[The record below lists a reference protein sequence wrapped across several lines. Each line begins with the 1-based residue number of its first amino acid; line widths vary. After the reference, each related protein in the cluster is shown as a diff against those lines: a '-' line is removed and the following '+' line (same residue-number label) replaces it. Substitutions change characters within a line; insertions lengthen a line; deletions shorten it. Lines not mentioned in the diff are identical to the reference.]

1 MRSVSV
7 FSKKMPISDQD
18 RKKNV
23 FCFYESIYAL
33 RMSDEFKV
41 IKIERFDTKGI
52 RHAYDDVGRQTFNNR
67 VSSKIF

>member
-1 MRSVSV
+1 
-7 FSKKMPISDQD
+7 
-18 RKKNV
+18 
-23 FCFYESIYAL
+23 
-33 RMSDEFKV
+33 MSDEFKV